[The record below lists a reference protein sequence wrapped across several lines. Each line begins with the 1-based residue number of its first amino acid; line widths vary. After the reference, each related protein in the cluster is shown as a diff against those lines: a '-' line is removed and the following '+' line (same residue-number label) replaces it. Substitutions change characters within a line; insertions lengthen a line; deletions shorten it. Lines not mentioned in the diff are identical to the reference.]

1 MGRSLAALVVVGAIT
16 VAPAALADCTCRGR
30 DGTAVELGGTI
41 CLTTTEGPRLAR
53 CEMVQNV
60 SSWRTTQ
67 DSCPMA
73 RFSPVGSPV
82 VLGAVDAGRVAALA
96 RIPNDAA
103 GLSGLH

>member
-1 MGRSLAALVVVGAIT
+1 MGRSLAALVVVGAIA

-41 CLTTTEGPRLAR
+41 CLNTTEGPRLAR

-60 SSWRTTQ
+60 ELAHHQGFSPT
-67 DSCPMA
+67 A
-73 RFSPVGSPV
+73 LFSPVGSPV
-82 VLGAVDAGRVAALA
+82 VLGAVDAGRIAALA

-103 GLSGLH
+103 GLSGLR